1 MSTQP
6 PLSAQEPSQA
16 DLREYLSLLWRR
28 KWIVLACIVVL
39 PVAVYLISSSA
50 TKSYE
55 SSATLQVQ
63 AQSVDTSLFATG
75 SKDAPGDRE

>member
-28 KWIVLACIVVL
+28 KWIVLACIVGVVYMIQGKPKGLKMVGISLAMIVFWNFVNVL
-39 PVAVYLISSSA
+39 IQHGG
-50 TKSYE
+50 K
-55 SSATLQVQ
+55 
-63 AQSVDTSLFATG
+63 
-75 SKDAPGDRE
+75 